1 MVNVSRIK
9 SLLRV
14 KGVKIGYLCSQLGM
28 NHSYLT
34 DVEKGK
40 AVMPEER
47 IRKIAD
53 ILGTTYEY
61 LTDQIGDPRLPEEI
75 EAEKIM
81 KESKSSR
88 EEIAIRM
95 SQAVSAQLTTN
106 SNIDIDALF
115 PFGLDSSFVTGSP
128 SDMIAARLEDE
139 FVGMYKQI
147 ALKKSSKEDLKELK
161 KFMKYLI
168 DRGE

>member
-14 KGVKIGYLCSQLGM
+14 KGVKIGYFCSQLGM

-40 AVMPEER
+40 AVMPDER

-53 ILGTTYEY
+53 MLGTTYEY
-61 LTDQIGDPRLPEEI
+61 LTGQVGDPRLPEEI
-75 EAEKIM
+75 EAEQRR
-81 KESKSSR
+81 KEAKPSR
-88 EEIAIRM
+88 EEVAVRL
-95 SQAVSAQLTTN
+95 SQAVSAHLPAN
-106 SNIDIDALF
+106 SNVDDLF
-115 PFGLDSSFVTGSP
+115 PIGLESSFVTGSP

-139 FVGMYKQI
+139 FVSMYKQI

-168 DRGE
+168 ERGE

>member
-14 KGVKIGYLCSQLGM
+14 RGVKIGYLCSQLGM

-75 EAEKIM
+75 QAEQIR
-81 KESKSSR
+81 KESKTSR

-95 SQAVSAQLTTN
+95 SQAVSARLPAN
-106 SNIDIDALF
+106 SNVDDLF
-115 PFGLDSSFVTGSP
+115 PLGLDSSFVTGSS
-128 SDMIAARLEDE
+128 SDTIAARLEDE
-139 FVGMYKQI
+139 FVNMYKQI

-168 DRGE
+168 ERGE